1 MAKKKRDELEPE
13 MTEEVVEQED
23 KVLEEDDLLVAE
35 ALSEVEMLEQQ
46 IETLQVEVARL
57 KNEYL
62 KEKAEV
68 ENIKKR
74 LEKERI
80 IERKYA
86 AMHVAKAF
94 ISPLDHF
101 ELALKHAPKDEET
114 KSFVQGFEMILKEI
128 KKGLETVGVSE
139 IDAEGAE
146 YDPNFHQ
153 AVMVEHQDGVE
164 PNKVLEVLQ
173 TGYLFKDRVIRPAMV
188 NISE

>member
-1 MAKKKRDELEPE
+1 MKKKKEDVLEPE
-13 MTEEVVEQED
+13 KLDESMDGDDTILSDDEPKSELELLIEENEQLKED
-23 KVLEEDDLLVAE
+23 
-35 ALSEVEMLEQQ
+35 
-46 IETLQVEVARL
+46 VARL

-86 AMHVAKAF
+86 AMPVAKAF

-101 ELALKHAPKDEET
+101 ELALKHEPKDEET
-114 KSFVQGFEMILKEI
+114 RTFVQGFAMILKEI
-128 KKGLETVGVSE
+128 HKGLETVGVSE

-146 YDPNFHQ
+146 YDPNYHQ
-153 AVMVEHQDGVE
+153 AVMTEQVDGLE
-164 PNKVLEVLQ
+164 PNQVIDVLQ
-173 TGYLFKDRVIRPAMV
+173 KGYLFKDRVIRPAMV
-188 NISE
+188 KISE